1 MSLRQELD
9 WGKLA
14 SLRLEAKLVADGVY
28 SGAHRSVRRGA
39 GVEFGGHRNYLPGD
53 DLRFLDRHARMRHGV
68 LLVREFETET
78 DRALRLIVDASGSM
92 SYESDRARRSKYA
105 FSAVLAAALGRI
117 ALSGGDRVALE
128 FVAGGDATR
137 PVPASGGRDA
147 FERLTGHLES
157 ATPEG
162 SASLQSFE
170 RALAP
175 TLRHARR
182 GAAVVLFSDLLD
194 LPEGAEDLVA
204 SLCTGGRAVCVV
216 RVMDPAELEF
226 PFQGPVALR
235 ALEGEAFI
243 ETDADAVRHEYLERL
258 QRLRDTW
265 EGRLTLRGGRLV
277 GVSSSDDAVESVRR
291 ILFALGQAGANHRGH
306 A

>member
-1 MSLRQELD
+1 M
-9 WGKLA
+9 
-14 SLRLEAKLVADGVY
+14 ADGVY

-92 SYESDRARRSKYA
+92 QYRSEGTRRSKYDFA
-105 FSAVLAAALGRI
+105 ALLAAALGRI
-117 ALSGGDRVALE
+117 ALSGGDRVALD
-128 FVAGGDATR
+128 FVAGGETTR
-137 PVPASGGRDA
+137 AVPASGGRDA

-162 SASLQSFE
+162 AATLQTFE

-182 GAAVVLFSDLLD
+182 GAAVVMFSDLLD
-194 LPEGAEDLVA
+194 LPDGAEDLVA

-216 RVMDPAELEF
+216 RVMDAAELEF
-226 PFQGPVALR
+226 PFEGPVALR
-235 ALEGEAFI
+235 ALEGEAFV
-243 ETDADAVRHEYLERL
+243 ETDADAVRHEYLLRL
-258 QRLRDTW
+258 QRLRDVW
-265 EGRLTLRGGRLV
+265 EGRLLLRGGRLV
-277 GVSSSDDAVESVRR
+277 ALSSAADPVESVRQ
-291 ILFALGQAGANHRGH
+291 ILFALGQAGANERGH

>member
-1 MSLRQELD
+1 M
-9 WGKLA
+9 
-14 SLRLEAKLVADGVY
+14 
-28 SGAHRSVRRGA
+28 
-39 GVEFGGHRNYLPGD
+39 
-53 DLRFLDRHARMRHGV
+53 
-68 LLVREFETET
+68 
-78 DRALRLIVDASGSM
+78 
-92 SYESDRARRSKYA
+92 
-105 FSAVLAAALGRI
+105 LAAALGRI
-117 ALSGGDRVALE
+117 ALSGGDRVALD

-235 ALEGEAFI
+235 ALEDFPFEPDGDSGRMKAPASSELRALLDSQHLPFQFVPDA
-243 ETDADAVRHEYLERL
+243 TDLERPAWTEEREAQFEAVKRWFYQDWL
-258 QRLRDTW
+258 RIDNRLRTSIV
-265 EGRLTLRGGRLV
+265 EGISVFLSLFDDSPHVKHVFCPPKECYDPERNRPSGNGAYPLGRPLPRFSQLIDEGKVCALNFPVSLNPGLAKALR
-277 GVSSSDDAVESVRR
+277 
-291 ILFALGQAGANHRGH
+291 
-306 A
+306 